1 VSRTPALNLRDPR
14 QSPATIAAALHT
26 RLSGQRGVHAVVVR
40 PDGGVLEFRGCRL
53 READRPH
60 VLGQFSHATPRAAL
74 EAKLAGAQQ
83 TLARR
88 SA

>member
-14 QSPATIAAALHT
+14 QSPATIAQALHA
-26 RLSGQRGVHAVVVR
+26 RLAGQRGVHAVVVR
-40 PDGGVLEFRGCRL
+40 PDGGVLEFRDCRL
-53 READRPH
+53 REQDRAH
-60 VLGQFSHATPRAAL
+60 VLGQFSHATPLATL
-74 EAKLAGAQQ
+74 EAQLAGAAQ